1 MVVSF
6 PHLSR
11 FRKKED
17 FPRLT
22 LSPSLLRKIKTEI
35 FAAMREYVEL
45 FTQVVAEFDMA
56 AAAANNHPNPNHSTG
71 NNRRTSS
78 MTTTTTTTATTT
90 QICTIGVK
98 EGVTSPGHLWG
109 YAIIRF
115 ARRIRAYQVNA
126 KVKGKGK
133 EGGVGGGGGG
143 GGGGVVYE

>member
-1 MVVSF
+1 MVVPFS
-6 PHLSR
+6 HRTR
-11 FRKKED
+11 FRTSRISNQTD
-17 FPRLT
+17 IFPF
-22 LSPSLLRKIKTEI
+22 SSSKIKTEI

-56 AAAANNHPNPNHSTG
+56 AAAANPNPNPNHSTG
-71 NNRRTSS
+71 NNRRTNS
-78 MTTTTTTTATTT
+78 TTTTTTT
-90 QICTIGVK
+90 QISTIGVK

-143 GGGGVVYE
+143 GGGVVYE